1 MAWLDTLAQLGRDR
15 TPLVM
20 ATVIEV
26 RGHAPR
32 GAGSKMLVTA
42 TEIHGS
48 VGGGDLEQR
57 AINEAREALLTAAT
71 EPRLLTLTLNP
82 EGGKH
87 GLQCCGGE
95 VTLLLEPIHTRRITV
110 AIFGTGHVGWA
121 LTRVLSTLPISLT
134 LIDSRSSMLDQES
147 LPGKREAEIEL
158 RHAPVPESAVETLPT
173 GSHLLVLTHDHAED
187 LAILDMALRRDDLG
201 FLGLIGSST
210 KWSHFRRRLADAGHS
225 KESLRR
231 VTTPIGLPGVPGKS
245 PAAIAIATAAQL
257 LTVLELPEGGF

>member
-20 ATVIEV
+20 VTVIKV

-57 AINEAREALLTAAT
+57 AINEAREALPTAAT

-110 AIFGTGHVGWA
+110 AIFGAGHVGWA

-147 LPGKREAEIEL
+147 LPREAGGRDRTETCPRSRKRSRDVTDRFTPVGSDPRPRRGS
-158 RHAPVPESAVETLPT
+158 RHPRHGP
-173 GSHLLVLTHDHAED
+173 
-187 LAILDMALRRDDLG
+187 
-201 FLGLIGSST
+201 
-210 KWSHFRRRLADAGHS
+210 
-225 KESLRR
+225 
-231 VTTPIGLPGVPGKS
+231 
-245 PAAIAIATAAQL
+245 
-257 LTVLELPEGGF
+257 

>member
-1 MAWLDTLAQLGRDR
+1 MAWLDTLAQLGQDS

-20 ATVIEV
+20 VTVIKV

-57 AINEAREALLTAAT
+57 AIHEACEALLTAAT

-95 VTLLLEPIHTRRITV
+95 VTLLLEPIHTRRIMV
-110 AIFGTGHVGWA
+110 AIFGAGHVGWA

-134 LIDSRSSMLDQES
+134 LIDSRSSKLDQES

-158 RHAPVPESAVETLPT
+158 RHAPVPESAVETLPA

-201 FLGLIGSST
+201 FLGLIGSSA
-210 KWSHFRRRLADAGHS
+210 KWSHFRRRLADEGHS
-225 KESLRR
+225 KESLDRII
-231 VTTPIGLPGVPGKS
+231 TPIGLPGVPGKS

-257 LTVLELPEGGF
+257 LTVLELPEGSF